1 MLLGDGRGLELP
13 DGRAPHEV
21 SPALHRVLRRGW
33 DRRLTISRSGE
44 VVADGDDR
52 DRREPSAAELR
63 YMIEQLRIDGA
74 SSDRDNGDT
83 NTQAPPNDGNGGGSE
98 VVHVDSVV
106 LTGPGVSAL

>member
-74 SSDRDNGDT
+74 SSGDNGDT

-106 LTGPGVSAL
+106 LTGSGVSAL

>member
-33 DRRLTISRSGE
+33 DSWGRSGE

-98 VVHVDSVV
+98 VVHVDSV
-106 LTGPGVSAL
+106 LTGSGVSAL